1 MRAIE
6 TDLIV
11 NLDRHATIH
20 VRMPDDV
27 EPGKHRAL
35 VVVDEKAV
43 TYSPAETSKQNPKK
57 PLRFSAYPFGL
68 VNAKLTFRREDI
80 YGDAGR

>member
-1 MRAIE
+1 MKTIE

-11 NLDRHATIH
+11 NPDRQATIYFR
-20 VRMPDDV
+20 VPDDV

-35 VVVDEKAV
+35 VVVDEKV
-43 TYSPAETSKQNPKK
+43 LTDSSKQFSKK

-68 VNAKLTFRREDI
+68 VNSSMTFSREEI